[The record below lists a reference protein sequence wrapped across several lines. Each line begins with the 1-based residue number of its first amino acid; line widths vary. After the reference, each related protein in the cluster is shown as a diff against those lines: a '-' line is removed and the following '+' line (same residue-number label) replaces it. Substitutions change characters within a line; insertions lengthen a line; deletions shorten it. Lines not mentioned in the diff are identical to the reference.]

1 MARGIYVATSGSM
14 AQLRHLETLSNNLA
28 NVRTAGF
35 KGDRLTFEQVTA
47 EQRGA
52 EEAGVDLPDKAFVDV
67 RERATD
73 LSEGPLTRTDNPLDV
88 ALSGNAFLRVETER
102 GERLTRGGR
111 MLLGRDGTLRTL
123 TGLAVL
129 DDRGRR
135 IVLPTDK
142 VPRIDE
148 RGAISTE
155 GGGEFVRLG
164 VSAVDL
170 RRGLEKDPDGL
181 FVPPGAEAVPLPQ
194 NAVMQGFVEES
205 NVSPVKMMLELI
217 EVQRT
222 FSALRQLITASGE
235 MDQLAA
241 RLAQ

>member
-1 MARGIYVATSGSM
+1 MAKGIYVATSGSM

-47 EQRGA
+47 QDNG
-52 EEAGVDLPDKAFVDV
+52 EALDLPDKTFVDV

-73 LSEGPLTRTDNPLDV
+73 LGEGPLTRTDNPLDV

-102 GERLTRGGR
+102 GVRLTRAGR

-123 TGLAVL
+123 TGLPVL
-129 DDRGRR
+129 DDRDRR

-148 RGAISTE
+148 SGAISTE
-155 GGGEFVRLG
+155 GSGEFVRLG
-164 VSAVDL
+164 VTAVDM
-170 RRGLEKDPDGL
+170 RQGLDKDPDGL
-181 FVPPGAEAVPLPQ
+181 FVPPATDAVPLPQ
-194 NAVMQGFVEES
+194 NAVLQGFVEES

-222 FSALRQLITASGE
+222 FSALRQLITASGD

>member
-1 MARGIYVATSGSM
+1 MAKGIYVATSGSM

-47 EQRGA
+47 QDNG
-52 EEAGVDLPDKAFVDV
+52 EALDLPDKTFVDV

-73 LSEGPLTRTDNPLDV
+73 LGEGPLTRTDNPLDV

-102 GERLTRGGR
+102 GVRLTRAGR

-123 TGLAVL
+123 TGLPVL
-129 DDRGRR
+129 DDRDRR

-148 RGAISTE
+148 NGAISTE
-155 GGGEFVRLG
+155 GSGEFVRLG
-164 VSAVDL
+164 VTAVDM
-170 RRGLEKDPDGL
+170 RQGLDKDPDGL
-181 FVPPGAEAVPLPQ
+181 FVPPATDAVPLPQ
-194 NAVMQGFVEES
+194 NAVLQGFVEES

-222 FSALRQLITASGE
+222 FSALRQLITASGD